1 MSLAPA
7 TDFDSI
13 VEAFG
18 YNELAIARCLGAPTA
33 RPRISTPLLLVG
45 TGIPYDG
52 FSGSFRS
59 PQIDVV
65 IDTGNPFFNCIVMAT
80 IWFP

>member
-1 MSLAPA
+1 M
-7 TDFDSI
+7 
-13 VEAFG
+13 
-18 YNELAIARCLGAPTA
+18 
-33 RPRISTPLLLVG
+33 PR
-45 TGIPYDG
+45 DG

-65 IDTGNPFFNCIVMAT
+65 IDTGNPFLNCIVMAA